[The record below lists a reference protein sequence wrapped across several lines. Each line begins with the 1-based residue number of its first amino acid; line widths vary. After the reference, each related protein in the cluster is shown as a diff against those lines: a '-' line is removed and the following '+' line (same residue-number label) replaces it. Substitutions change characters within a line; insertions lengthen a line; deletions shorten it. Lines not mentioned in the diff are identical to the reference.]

1 MDFKTF
7 FNEQLAKGMSLEDIA
22 RKHNV
27 DIKDLQDEVNKGI
40 KVEHE
45 HTSDK
50 DKAYRIALDHLF
62 EDPKYYSKLDQ
73 AGL

>member
-7 FNEQLAKGMSLEDIA
+7 FNEQLARGMSLEDIA

-27 DIKDLQDEVNKGI
+27 DIKYLQDEVNKGI

>member
-1 MDFKTF
+1 MSFKTF
-7 FNEQLAKGMSLEDIA
+7 FIEQLAKGMSLEDIA
-22 RKHNV
+22 KKHKV
-27 DIKDLQDEVNKGI
+27 ELKDLQSEVDKGI

-45 HTSDK
+45 HTNDK

-73 AGL
+73 ANL